1 MSMVD
6 PYKVLNVQRGASEA
20 EIKRAFRKLAK
31 QHHPDRNANDP
42 KAKERFAEVN
52 QAYEILGDATKRA
65 QFDRGEIDADGKP
78 RFQGFEGFG
87 GGAGREGFESFSFGF
102 GGPGGAG
109 ARAGAGSDDIFSHLF
124 GEAMRGS
131 RSRSRKGEDISAVLT
146 VTVEDLAVDRKQRIG
161 LPSGRDV
168 EVTLPPGVSDGQTI
182 RLRGL
187 GNPGLGGGEAGDVL
201 LTVKITGQERFVI
214 AGSDL
219 KSRVQVDLED
229 AILGGKVRVET
240 PTGAVEMNV
249 PPMTSSGRTFRLRGK
264 GLPKKDG
271 HGDLLATVEIRLPP
285 DAEDA
290 LVEFAKARRAAKVA

>member
-1 MSMVD
+1 MSD
-6 PYKVLNVQRGASEA
+6 PYRILNVQRGASEA

-31 QHHPDRNANDP
+31 QYHPDSNKNDP
-42 KAKERFAEVN
+42 KAKEKFAEVN
-52 QAYEILGDATKRA
+52 QAYEIVGDATKRA
-65 QFDRGEIDADGKP
+65 QFDRGEIDAEGKP

-87 GGAGREGFESFSFGF
+87 GGGGAREGFEGFSFGF
-102 GGPGGAG
+102 GAGPG
-109 ARAGAGSDDIFSHLF
+109 ARGGTEDIFSHLF
-124 GEAMRGS
+124 GEAMRGGN
-131 RSRSRKGEDISAVLT
+131 RQRSRKGEDISAVLT
-146 VTVEDLAVDRKQRIG
+146 VTVEDIASERKQRIG

-187 GNPGLGGGEAGDVL
+187 GGQGQGGGEAGDVL
-201 LTVKITGQERFVI
+201 LTVKFVPQERYVV

-219 KSRVQVDLED
+219 KTRVQVDLED
-229 AILGGKVRVET
+229 AVLGGRVRVQT

-249 PPMTSSGRTFRLRGK
+249 PPMTSSGRTFRLRGR
-264 GLPKKDG
+264 GLPRKDG

-290 LVEFAKARRAAKVA
+290 LVEFAKARRSAKVA